1 MIDKLEY
8 FIALAQ
14 ERHFGRAAERLGVTQ
29 PTLSAGIRQLEERLG
44 VTLVNRGSRFQGITP
59 EGERVLAWARR
70 IVEDV
75 RTMHDEIR
83 ALKLGI
89 SGHLRIAVI
98 PTALAVVSRLTTPFF
113 ERHPGVTLEIVSQTS
128 SEIIKGIE
136 DFEID
141 LGITYLDDERLGRI
155 DKQMLYDE
163 RYCLVTTRGNPFA
176 DNETVSWSEAA
187 SIPLCLLSNTMQN
200 RKILNGLLGSSGTRF
215 ETVLE
220 SNSMIAL
227 IAHVRTG
234 RFATIMP
241 YRSAEILGL
250 GEPMRA
256 IRIVDP
262 DAAYRIGLVAA
273 RRDPRPPLVAA
284 FWSEAADAR
293 LDR

>member
-8 FIALAQ
+8 FIALAA

-44 VTLVNRGSRFQGITP
+44 VTLVNRGSRFQGITS
-59 EGERVLAWARR
+59 EGERVLTWARR

-83 ALKLGI
+83 SVRLGI

-113 ERHPGVTLEIVSQTS
+113 ERHRGVTFEIVSQTS
-128 SEIIKGIE
+128 SDIIKGIE

-141 LGITYLDDERLGRI
+141 LGITYLDDDRLGRI
-155 DKQMLYDE
+155 DTQSLYDE

-176 DNETVSWSEAA
+176 DQEEVTWAEAA

-200 RKILNGLLGSSGTRF
+200 RKILNGLLDSSGAPF

-241 YRSAEILGL
+241 FRSAEILGL
-250 GEPMRA
+250 GDPMRA
-256 IRIVDP
+256 IPIVAP
-262 DAAYRIGLVAA
+262 NAAYRIGLVAA
-273 RRDPRPPLVAA
+273 KRDPRPPLVAA
-284 FWSEAADAR
+284 FWSEATEAGLNR
-293 LDR
+293 

>member
-284 FWSEAADAR
+284 FWSEAADAK

>member
-8 FIALAQ
+8 FIALAG

-44 VTLVNRGSRFQGITP
+44 VTLVNRGSRFQGITG
-59 EGERVLAWARR
+59 EGERVLTWARR

-75 RTMHDEIR
+75 KTMHDEIR
-83 ALKLGI
+83 AVRFGV

-98 PTALAVVSRLTTPFF
+98 PTALAVVSKLTTPFF
-113 ERHPGVTLEIVSQTS
+113 ERHPGVTFEIVSRTS
-128 SEIIKGIE
+128 NEIVTGIE

-141 LGITYLDDERLGRI
+141 LGITYLDDERLDRI
-155 DKQMLYDE
+155 DRQPLYDE
-163 RYCLVTTRGNPFA
+163 RYCLVTRSGNRFSENA
-176 DNETVSWSEAA
+176 SVTWAEAA

-200 RKILNGLLGSSGTRF
+200 RRILNRLLGSGGAPF

-227 IAHVRTG
+227 IAHARTG
-234 RFATIMP
+234 QFATIMP
-241 YRSAEILGL
+241 FRSAEILGL
-250 GEPMRA
+250 GDPMRT
-256 IRIVDP
+256 IPIVDP
-262 DAAYRIGLVAA
+262 DVSYRIGLVAA

-284 FWSEAADAR
+284 FWDEASR
-293 LDR
+293 VKLD

>member
-8 FIALAQ
+8 FIALAG
-14 ERHFGRAAERLGVTQ
+14 ERHFGRAAEKLGVTQ

-44 VTLVNRGSRFQGITP
+44 VTLVNRGSRFQGITV
-59 EGERVLAWARR
+59 EGERVLSWARR

-75 RTMHDEIR
+75 KTMHDEIR
-83 ALKLGI
+83 AIRFGI

-113 ERHPGVTLEIVSQTS
+113 ERHPGVTFEIVSQTS
-128 SEIIKGIE
+128 SEIITGIE
-136 DFEID
+136 DFEVD
-141 LGITYLDDERLGRI
+141 LGITYLDDDRLMRI
-155 DKQMLYDE
+155 DRQPLYDE
-163 RYCLVTTRGNPFA
+163 RYCLVTTRGNAFA
-176 DNETVSWSEAA
+176 DNATVSWAEAA

-200 RKILNGLLGSSGTRF
+200 RKILNELLGPAGVPF

-241 YRSAEILGL
+241 FRSAEILGL
-250 GEPMRA
+250 SDSMRA
-256 IRIVDP
+256 IPITEP
-262 DAAYRIGLVAA
+262 DVSYRIGLVVA
-273 RRDPRPPLVAA
+273 RRDPRPPLVGT
-284 FWSEAADAR
+284 FWDEAAAAG

>member
-44 VTLVNRGSRFQGITP
+44 VTLVNRGSRFQGITT

-141 LGITYLDDERLGRI
+141 LGITYLDDDRLGRI

-176 DNETVSWSEAA
+176 DNETVSWAEAA

-200 RKILNGLLGSSGTRF
+200 RKILNGLLGSSGTPF
-215 ETVLE
+215 QTVLE

-256 IRIVDP
+256 IRIVEP

-284 FWSEAADAR
+284 FWAEAADAR

>member
-8 FIALAQ
+8 FIALAR

-44 VTLVNRGSRFQGITP
+44 VTLVNRGSRFQGLTV
-59 EGERVLAWARR
+59 EGERVLTWARR

-75 RTMHDEIR
+75 KTMQDEIR
-83 ALKLGI
+83 AVRRGI

-113 ERHPGVTLEIVSQTS
+113 GRHPAVTFEILSHTS
-128 SEIIKGIE
+128 SEIIAKIE
-136 DFEID
+136 DFEAD
-141 LGITYLDDERLGRI
+141 LGITYFDDERLRRI
-155 DKQMLYDE
+155 DRQPLYEE
-163 RYCLVTTRGNPFA
+163 RYCLVTTRGNAFA
-176 DNETVSWSEAA
+176 EAETITWAEAA
-187 SIPLCLLSNTMQN
+187 SIPLCLLTHTMQN
-200 RKILNGLLGSSGTRF
+200 RKILNELLGPVGVPF

-241 YRSAEILGL
+241 FRSAEILGL
-250 GEPMRA
+250 DDPMRA
-256 IRIVDP
+256 VPIREP
-262 DAAYRIGLVAA
+262 DVSYRIGLVCAK
-273 RRDPRPPLVAA
+273 REPRSPLVGA
-284 FWSEAADAR
+284 FWNEAASAG
-293 LDR
+293 LDQ